1 MKEVRPYGTVEKRAN
16 NRYRVRIG
24 KKHGHTT
31 LGTFDSKI
39 EAEEAL
45 AAFIRHEQI
54 EDEKYKNVP
63 TNTATKPYA
72 EIGLDGGEIATG
84 VLTEP
89 IGDDWSSVLKSFGLD
104 PNVFEVVGD
113 KVRMSK
119 WQSSKRL
126 DSGDR
131 DLIWLYSYRATFAR
145 RKAPNIDDDDFKQI
159 RANIRAFKPFKQASK
174 GVTQD
179 PSTFVYLAADWQ
191 LGKSA
196 SGGVN
201 GTTKRVLESFEKAVQ
216 RIDELQK
223 TGRNIEQ
230 IAFVNMGDPIEG
242 CSEFYSSQTFS
253 VQLTQREQLLLALD
267 LWTTGVTMLSGLAPK
282 MKFISTLSNHGE
294 WTRKGGRAITT
305 DSDSADGFLSDALQ
319 RILGSHKIVDEWVI
333 PHDQMS
339 VTSNLSGME
348 CAFTHG
354 HKIRGRE
361 FEWLRGQSLRLLRDN
376 GQEPKIWFT
385 AHKHHFLV
393 QDFGVFTRFQ
403 MPSLDTDGSS
413 SGGSKWYTDSSGQ
426 WSSPGTT
433 TMLVGKHDKRGW
445 SDLAV
450 L

>member
-45 AAFIRHEQI
+45 AAFIRKEQI
-54 EDEKYKNVP
+54 EEEKYKNVP

-89 IGDDWSSVLKSFGLD
+89 IGDDWSVVLKSFGLD

-119 WQSSKRL
+119 WMSSKRL
-126 DSGDR
+126 ENGHRDS
-131 DLIWLYSYRATFAR
+131 IWLYSYRATFAR
-145 RKAPNIDDDDFKQI
+145 RKSPTINDIDIDQI
-159 RANIRAFKPFKQASK
+159 RANIRAFKPSKQVSK
-174 GVTQD
+174 DTTQD
-179 PSTFVYLAADWQ
+179 PSTFLVLWADWQ

-196 SGGVN
+196 SGGIKATVN
-201 GTTKRVLESFEKAVQ
+201 RVLESFDKTVKRVE
-216 RIDELQK
+216 ELK
-223 TGRNIEQ
+223 KNGRNIEQ
-230 IAFVNMGDPIEG
+230 ITIVSMGDPVEM
-242 CSEFYSSQTFS
+242 CSDFYSSQLFS
-253 VQLTQREQLLLALD
+253 VQQTQREQLLTALD
-267 LWTTGVTMLSGLAPK
+267 LWTTGVSMLSGLAPK
-282 MKFISTLSNHGE
+282 LKFVATLSNHGE
-294 WTRKGGRAITT
+294 WTRRGGRAITT
-305 DSDSADGFLSDALQ
+305 DSDSADGFLADTLK
-319 RILGSHKIVDEWVI
+319 RILDGYKVVDEWVI

-339 VTSNLSGME
+339 ITTDLSGME

-354 HKIRGRE
+354 HKINGKE

-376 GQEPKIWFT
+376 GKEPKIWFT
-385 AHKHHFLV
+385 AHKHHFLAS
-393 QDFGVFTRFQ
+393 DFGVFTRFQ
-403 MPSLDTDGSS
+403 CPSLDTDGSS

-426 WSSPGTT
+426 WSSPGTC